1 MALVEQKL
9 KVKCV
14 TKPLFKE
21 LRAAGEHIPTSHLSQ
36 PRWNA
41 YSGLKRYRE
50 MPQDQIREE
59 KPMGPLWFS
68 KHLLRSSSAV
78 LSAFT
83 DVAFLDLRHSH
94 TAVPTLLT
102 RRLEAQGGSCALF
115 ETRLL
120 RSAGIHIQVCPCPQP
135 LLVQQWNPLF
145 QHQALTRAY
154 RFAHHGEVLQI
165 KNKKKTGFQS
175 HHLGLKKD
183 VTLTPPNFFT
193 LAGMGLERRNLNQ
206 MKTGLYP
213 AEEQG
218 SERLKVTEGATILEG
233 FQEGRVC
240 WEMRLARW
248 AGCRPQAALIRSHS
262 LNSAIWLKI
271 TLKPLRPYWAG
282 WKRDG

>member
-1 MALVEQKL
+1 MWPFWTFATATLQ
-9 KVKCV
+9 
-14 TKPLFKE
+14 PL
-21 LRAAGEHIPTSHLSQ
+21 LYWQG
-36 PRWNA
+36 
-41 YSGLKRYRE
+41 
-50 MPQDQIREE
+50 
-59 KPMGPLWFS
+59 
-68 KHLLRSSSAV
+68 
-78 LSAFT
+78 
-83 DVAFLDLRHSH
+83 DLRHREVRV
-94 TAVPTLLT
+94 TCLRPDCW
-102 RRLEAQGGSCALF
+102 EALGSTSRSVHVHSPCRCA
-115 ETRLL
+115 EW
-120 RSAGIHIQVCPCPQP
+120 S
-135 LLVQQWNPLF
+135 PLF

-154 RFAHHGEVLQI
+154 RFARRGEVLQI
-165 KNKKKTGFQS
+165 KNREKTGFQP

-183 VTLTPPNFFT
+183 VTLTPPSFFT
-193 LAGMGLERRNLNQ
+193 LAGLGLERRNLNQ

-218 SERLKVTEGATILEG
+218 SERLKVTEGAMILKG